1 MNLQIFMIAFSA
13 SIGGLLAGYD
23 MGIISGALLFIK
35 NDWNLDL
42 ALQGFLVSSAIIG
55 CVIGALANGFLS
67 DILGRKKIILWT
79 GVIFFIGSILSAIS
93 PNYNILVLSRIV
105 AGVAVGMATFVVPLY
120 LSEISPKKYR
130 GTFVS
135 LFQLALTFGILFA
148 YFINAIFAK
157 SLYNWRLMLFVG
169 IIPSC
174 FLILSVFFLND
185 SPRWLILKGRYD
197 EAKETL
203 KATRQEDELEE
214 IKKNST
220 KNPDFKFE
228 KWIIYPLILGICIMF
243 VQICTGINVIIY
255 YAPTIF
261 QFAGFEGETPAL
273 IATIGIGI
281 VNFLMTFIAIFLSD
295 KIGRKPLVYSGL
307 FVMLISMLVLG
318 FMFMMPDYSYSK
330 IIIVLATLFYICAFS
345 FSLGPVTYILT
356 SELFPLK
363 VRGFL
368 MSASFGA
375 NFIFN
380 FIVVLTFLPLL
391 EKIGPTYTFWI
402 FSGISFLSL
411 LFYKFFIPETKGIS
425 LEEIEEGFKNKSIK

>member
-105 AGVAVGMATFVVPLY
+105 AGVAVGMATFAVPLY

-255 YAPTIF
+255 YAPTI
-261 QFAGFEGETPAL
+261 
-273 IATIGIGI
+273 
-281 VNFLMTFIAIFLSD
+281 
-295 KIGRKPLVYSGL
+295 
-307 FVMLISMLVLG
+307 
-318 FMFMMPDYSYSK
+318 
-330 IIIVLATLFYICAFS
+330 
-345 FSLGPVTYILT
+345 
-356 SELFPLK
+356 
-363 VRGFL
+363 
-368 MSASFGA
+368 
-375 NFIFN
+375 
-380 FIVVLTFLPLL
+380 
-391 EKIGPTYTFWI
+391 
-402 FSGISFLSL
+402 
-411 LFYKFFIPETKGIS
+411 
-425 LEEIEEGFKNKSIK
+425 